1 MRTFNSIC
9 WPLLTV
15 VSLNPCKIL
24 GTRSSARAAVRTGIE
39 FPSLLCAQ
47 VVQYKLDVTFNGDG
61 SVLGFLS
68 QPIGQFDGVVPG
80 VCHGCLVDFQSISV
94 GRLTDFNTFAIDQR
108 FVVQRPAIIKK
119 NNLRK
124 KPIELFIK
132 V

>member
-1 MRTFNSIC
+1 
-9 WPLLTV
+9 

-61 SVLGFLS
+61 SVFGFLS
-68 QPIGQFDGVVPG
+68 QPIGQFDGVVSG

-108 FVVQRPAIIKK
+108 FVVQRPAAIKK

-124 KPIELFIK
+124 NPIKLFIK